1 MQFLTGRYG
10 QPHISLMRALPR
22 TPADVPTMPD
32 VAYAWLRD
40 EILGGAMEEGQALR
54 QESLAATLGV
64 SRVPVRE
71 ALRRLEVEGLVVQ
84 RPRRGYVVASLDPD
98 EIEEIFDLR
107 RMLEQRAGFLAT
119 QRRTAQDVAELEAL
133 LHRMDGMAIAST
145 ADIDS
150 FAERNRAFHDRLFQ
164 PCGRAHL
171 LRMMVV
177 LRNNVERY
185 IRVGALV
192 TGSVDQVQNEHVAIF
207 EAFRRGDAEEVG
219 ALCRLHCEH
228 ACERLVR
235 RLRGRR
241 RAP

>member
-1 MQFLTGRYG
+1 MTPY
-10 QPHISLMRALPR
+10 PR
-22 TPADVPTMPD
+22 PPLDPRVVPTMPD

-40 EILGGAMEEGQALR
+40 RILGGAMEEGQALR
-54 QESLAATLGV
+54 QETLAAALGV
-64 SRVPVRE
+64 SRVPLRE

-107 RMLEQRAGFLAT
+107 RMLEERAGFLAT
-119 QRRTAQDVAELEAL
+119 RRRADRDVAELEEL
-133 LHRMDGMAIAST
+133 LHRMDGMVIASA
-145 ADIDS
+145 ADIDR

-164 PCGRAHL
+164 PCGRVHL

-192 TGSVDQVQNEHVAIF
+192 TGSVDQVQSEHVAIF
-207 EAFRRGDAEEVG
+207 EAFRRGDAAEVG

-228 ACERLVR
+228 ACDRLVQ
-235 RLRGRR
+235 RLRGRK
-241 RAP
+241 APAPPLPAAG